1 MKGKNKVILTSLMK
15 LIYKIHVLHPLS
27 ANDISVDEFLF
38 RETQILFYQGVNMQ
52 HDTQGLTAQVIIFD
66 MLSLVLLVLLCKGS
80 FLYLNNYCWRKIRWL
95 PWPHVSFSHFW
106 RNQNR
111 SGCMTEV
118 FVTFCNVL
126 CICEMSAV
134 MVLVHLISL
143 EWWQS

>member
-52 HDTQGLTAQVIIFD
+52 HDTQGFTAQVIIFD

-80 FLYLNNYCWRKIRWL
+80 FLYLNNYC
-95 PWPHVSFSHFW
+95 
-106 RNQNR
+106 
-111 SGCMTEV
+111 
-118 FVTFCNVL
+118 
-126 CICEMSAV
+126 
-134 MVLVHLISL
+134 
-143 EWWQS
+143 